1 MKPAPQ
7 TLTAAAAVAAALTF
21 APIPAVAEGP
31 VEVTLW
37 HMEQPPHRVARIQE
51 LIDAFNAAN
60 PDVVV
65 SQEPQSWG
73 EIYAKAPAA
82 IAAGA
87 GPDMLF
93 AIPDFAPILKQL
105 GALTSVEEFVA
116 ELDARH
122 DFVDAAVEAYSYD
135 GGVWAVPL
143 YNMTMHLWYRPSVL
157 AEAGV
162 EVPTSWDEWR
172 AAAEALTT
180 EGRFGMG
187 LPANRHL
194 YTDQTV
200 YSVMMN
206 GGAAEIFNEDGSLR
220 FDNPETVAA
229 YEFYASMLPF
239 AAPDATTWTWGEAE
253 ACFASRVCAM
263 ILQFTVISTYET
275 QAEGDPA
282 DLGVAAIPVR
292 TAGDTPGTIAYANA
306 VMLLSDEASPERDAS
321 ERFIAF
327 LLEPEN
333 YGRFLNMEPG
343 LFMPVTAD
351 GATAESFWSD
361 PMVQEYRS
369 QIETIIANSANGK
382 LFGFTSGRVFP
393 SIAAISAQNVL
404 AETLQDVVVNGTD
417 PAAAVAAGQARMAEL
432 AE

>member
-1 MKPAPQ
+1 MTPR
-7 TLTAAAAVAAALTF
+7 LSRLIAAAAMVLPVPVLAQEA
-21 APIPAVAEGP
+21 

-51 LIDAFNAAN
+51 LIDEFNAAN

-65 SQEPQSWG
+65 RQEPQNWG

-93 AIPDFAPILKQL
+93 AIPDFTPILKDL
-105 GALTSVEEFVA
+105 GALTSVEDFVS

-122 DFVDAAVEAYSYD
+122 DFVDSAVEAYSYD

-157 AEAGV
+157 EEAGV
-162 EVPTSWDEWR
+162 AVPTTWEEWR
-172 AAAEALTT
+172 AAAEALTAD
-180 EGRFGMG
+180 GQFGMG

-200 YSVMMN
+200 YSVMLN
-206 GGAAEIFNEDGSLR
+206 GGAAEIYEEDGSLR

-229 YEFYASMLPF
+229 YEFYQSMMPF
-239 AAPDATTWTWGEAE
+239 SPPDAPSWTWGEAE
-253 ACFASRVCAM
+253 ACFASRSCAM

-282 DLGVAAIPVR
+282 DLGVAPIPVR
-292 TAGDTPGTIAYANA
+292 EAGQEPGTIAYANA
-306 VMLLSDEASPERDAS
+306 VMLLSPEDSPEREAS

-351 GATAESFWSD
+351 GAEAESFWSD
-361 PMVQEYRS
+361 PVVQEYRS
-369 QIETIIANSANGK
+369 QIEQVIANSENGK

-393 SIAAISAQNVL
+393 AIAAISAQNVL
-404 AETLQDVVVNGTD
+404 AETLQDVVVNGRP
-417 PAAAVAAGQARMAEL
+417 PAEAVARGQARMEEL
-432 AE
+432 SQ

>member
-1 MKPAPQ
+1 MTPR
-7 TLTAAAAVAAALTF
+7 LSRLIAAAAMVLP
-21 APIPAVAEGP
+21 APVLAQEA

-51 LIDAFNAAN
+51 LIDEFNAAN

-65 SQEPQSWG
+65 RQEPQNWG

-93 AIPDFAPILKQL
+93 AIPDFTPILKDL
-105 GALTSVEEFVA
+105 GALTSVEDFVS

-122 DFVDAAVEAYSYD
+122 DFVDSAVEAYSYD

-157 AEAGV
+157 EEAGV
-162 EVPTSWDEWR
+162 AVPTTWEEWR
-172 AAAEALTT
+172 AAAEALTAD
-180 EGRFGMG
+180 GQFGMG

-200 YSVMMN
+200 YSVMLN
-206 GGAAEIFNEDGSLR
+206 GGAAEIYEEDGSLR

-229 YEFYASMLPF
+229 YEFYQSMMPF
-239 AAPDATTWTWGEAE
+239 SPPDAPSWTWGEAE
-253 ACFASRVCAM
+253 ACFASRSCAM

-282 DLGVAAIPVR
+282 DLGVAPIPVR
-292 TAGDTPGTIAYANA
+292 EAGQEPGTIAYANA
-306 VMLLSDEASPERDAS
+306 VMLLSPEDSPEREAS

-351 GATAESFWSD
+351 GAEAESFWSD
-361 PMVQEYRS
+361 PVVQEYRS
-369 QIETIIANSANGK
+369 QIEQVIANSENGK

-393 SIAAISAQNVL
+393 AIAAISAQNVL
-404 AETLQDVVVNGTD
+404 AETLQDVVVNGRP
-417 PAAAVAAGQARMAEL
+417 PAEAVARGQARMEEL
-432 AE
+432 SQ